1 MSSESPTA
9 PTESIDLTSRM
20 QFDLSPIVRITLLSL
35 YVALTL
41 PLPFLAQATQAPVPA
56 AWLWVGLSLGFCLLY
71 GVLSERVIVDCD
83 GIQVTYPQWVP
94 FRSGWQLAWSE
105 ITALRPRT
113 TGQGGLVYYLLS
125 QTGQGYLLPMRIAGF
140 ARLVARV
147 EAQTGIDTRDVKPL
161 AQPWMY
167 LILFGLTVLLLLI
180 DLWTIAAAAELA
192 SG

>member
-1 MSSESPTA
+1 
-9 PTESIDLTSRM
+9 M